1 MSTSSVKDNGSNFKR
16 RGFDKPNVPRS
27 VFDLSYLNSFTAEQC
42 VLTPVYTQHSLPRE
56 DYSFGVEALCRV
68 VNPPVVPLMSRQ
80 RIFFHT
86 FWCSYTQ
93 LFKSAQIMFDH
104 GRLMMSPPE
113 NVVMP
118 TFSIPRGNVAERGS
132 LFDYLGFNI
141 VNENSGDSELTVEI
155 PAIKFM
161 MYLKIWRDYYCNKR
175 IFSAW
180 LKKQYAS
187 TSLEWYK
194 ILGDFLFPADDE
206 DFRIGSSQWNDFISN
221 ADCLS
226 FFTEL
231 KYRNWTDDY
240 FTTMQITPLYAED
253 VPSIDFAN
261 TLKFVDA
268 ETSVAKK
275 YPNGYNGIQN
285 PYGFISDDNKLTP
298 YALSLFE
305 NKIGRLAVLNDPVGS
320 VNVVPQIYDSSTSS
334 SASSQS
340 IALNATGK
348 SVADMLNNTVS
359 IVDSEASAHTRLTID
374 KIRECL
380 AETLILEKLAKTDG
394 TYSEY
399 ALAMFGER
407 PASARDMRPTYV
419 GGTYQPIIFSQVL
432 SNIPTSVNGRN
443 IPQGTA
449 TGLGLSSADGYIG
462 SHHSDDYGLY
472 MTIMSI
478 MPDTYYC
485 QGLQREDT
493 YQTSDD
499 FYLPDRAGLGMQA
512 VMLQE
517 LYNCVDSDNILL
529 GYAQR
534 FDELRYRANEVHGKV
549 ADPNNESFS
558 PYIQTRYFMSKPT
571 LSPEL
576 ISTKDNVP
584 KKWLSSTEEVP
595 YILQIANKVRAVR
608 PVPYEATP
616 ATLGM

>member
-1 MSTSSVKDNGSNFKR
+1 MSLISVRDNGSNFKKA
-16 RGFDKPNVPRS
+16 GFDKPNLPRS
-27 VFDLSYLNSFTAEQC
+27 VFDLSFLNSLTVEQC
-42 VLTPVYTQHSLPRE
+42 VLTPVYCQHSLPKE
-56 DYSFGVEALCRV
+56 DYSFGIEALCRV

-86 FWCSYTQ
+86 YWCSYTQ
-93 LFKSAQIMFDH
+93 LFKAAQIMFDH

-113 NVVMP
+113 TIKIP
-118 TFSIPRGNVAERGS
+118 TFSVSRGRVAERGS
-132 LFDYLGFNI
+132 LFDFLGFNI
-141 VNENSGDSELTVEI
+141 VNENAGDSELTVEI
-155 PAIKFM
+155 PALKFM
-161 MYLKIWRDYYCNKR
+161 MYLKVWRDYYCNKR

-187 TSLEWYK
+187 TSQEWYK

-206 DFRIGSSQWNDFISN
+206 DFRIGSPQWNDFISN

-253 VPSIDFAN
+253 IPSIDFASSM
-261 TLKFVDA
+261 KFVDA
-268 ETSVAKK
+268 ETSLSKK
-275 YPNGYNGIQN
+275 YPQGYNGVKGQ
-285 PYGFISDDNKLTP
+285 YFTSASDKVSPSEL
-298 YALSLFE
+298 AGIE
-305 NKIGRLAVLNDPVGS
+305 NRLGRLAVLNDPVGS
-320 VNVVPQIYDSSTSS
+320 VNVVPQLYDSS
-334 SASSQS
+334 ASVSVGGN
-340 IALNATGK
+340 LMEYNATGR

-359 IVDSEASAHTRLTID
+359 IVDSEASAQTRLTID

-432 SNIPTSVNGRN
+432 SNVPTSVNGRN

-449 TGLGLSSADGYIG
+449 SGLGLSSADGYIG

-558 PYIQTRYFMSKPT
+558 PYIQTRYFLSRPT

-576 ISTKDNVP
+576 ISTKDNVS
-584 KKWLSSTEEVP
+584 KKWLSSSDEVP